1 MNTFTFGKYKERSI
15 MSVLSENP
23 AYVEW
28 CVNHIEWFT
37 LGCQEQKRLNDIT
50 EAIKIIYRQYPYSYP
65 RGEGAS
71 KVLYERVLEY
81 LENKEAFR
89 AKYKGHQ
96 KNSNS
101 TDYIA
106 SVAHSAYKEYDR
118 MSQQERDEMDDIF
131 GANPMSLF
139 Y

>member
-1 MNTFTFGKYKERSI
+1 MNTFTFGKYKGRSV

-28 CVNHIEWFT
+28 CVNNIEWFT
-37 LGCQEQKRLNDIT
+37 LGLEEQKRLKDIT
-50 EAIKIIYRQYPYSYP
+50 EAIKIIYCQYPCSYP

-71 KVLYERVLEY
+71 KVLFERVFEY
-81 LENKEAFR
+81 LEDKEAFR
-89 AKYKGHQ
+89 VKYKERS

-101 TDYIA
+101 TDHIA
-106 SVAHSAYKEYDR
+106 SVAHSAYKEYDL

-131 GANPMSLF
+131 GANPMALF

>member
-1 MNTFTFGKYKERSI
+1 MNTFTFGKYKGRSI

-89 AKYKGHQ
+89 AKYKGYQ

-106 SVAHSAYKEYDR
+106 SVAHSAYKVYDR

>member
-1 MNTFTFGKYKERSI
+1 MNTFTFGKYKGRSI
-15 MSVLSENP
+15 MSVLNENP

-28 CVNHIEWFT
+28 CLNHIEWFT
-37 LGCQEQKRLNDIT
+37 LGHEEQKRLDAIT
-50 EAIKIIYRQYPYSYP
+50 EAINIIYRQYPYSYP

-81 LENKEAFR
+81 LEDKEAFM
-89 AKYKGHQ
+89 AKYKDHHQ
-96 KNSNS
+96 KSNR
-101 TDYIA
+101 TDYIE